1 MNIDKYIE
9 EVKIG
14 CREHWCGTCETKLEF
29 TVLANFNES
38 KEEVET
44 LLRIVEAQGK
54 VVEEAKKVNPW
65 SEQLHKALSN
75 LEGVLSND

>member
-29 TVLANFNES
+29 KLMANFNES
-38 KEEVET
+38 KDEVET

-54 VVEEAKKVNPW
+54 VVEAFRESRSVI
-65 SEQLHKALSN
+65 KAFAHTLN
-75 LEGVLSND
+75 NDLPEI